1 MLCLNATYHVT
12 GKGGERRIAAREF
25 YQGAYF
31 TALEAGDVLT
41 AVRIPVPAAG
51 HGSAYEKLKRKIGD
65 YATAAAAVVLTMSGG
80 KVASCSIGLT
90 NVAETPLW
98 AEEAAKIL
106 IGSTLDAATVK
117 KAVAAAEA
125 ITAPATDAR
134 GPAHYRTKMAGVM
147 LTPRARLAPKQKP
160 AARGGKRTMAKSH
173 IKMTVNGKAVEELVE
188 PRTLLIHFLREQLSL
203 TGPHIGCE
211 TSHCGACTVDL
222 DGKSVKS
229 CTMFA
234 VQADGADIRTIEGMA
249 NADGTLHALQ
259 EGFRE
264 MHGLQ
269 CGFCT
274 PGMITRAYRLLQENK
289 NPSEE
294 EIRYGISGNLC
305 RCTGYQNIVKA
316 IQYAAA
322 KLAGVPFQEAA
333 E

>member
-1 MLCLNATYHVT
+1 
-12 GKGGERRIAAREF
+12 
-25 YQGAYF
+25 
-31 TALEAGDVLT
+31 
-41 AVRIPVPAAG
+41 
-51 HGSAYEKLKRKIGD
+51 
-65 YATAAAAVVLTMSGG
+65 
-80 KVASCSIGLT
+80 
-90 NVAETPLW
+90 
-98 AEEAAKIL
+98 
-106 IGSTLDAATVK
+106 
-117 KAVAAAEA
+117 
-125 ITAPATDAR
+125 
-134 GPAHYRTKMAGVM
+134 
-147 LTPRARLAPKQKP
+147 
-160 AARGGKRTMAKSH
+160 MAKSQVSM
-173 IKMTVNGKAVEELVE
+173 KVNGKLIEALVE
-188 PRTLLIHFLREQLSL
+188 PRTLLIHFLREQLNL
-203 TGPHIGCE
+203 TGVHIGCE

-234 VQADGADIRTIEGMA
+234 VQANGADIRTIEGMA

-274 PGMITRAYRLLQENK
+274 PGMIVRAWRLLQENA

-294 EIRYGISGNLC
+294 EIRFGIAGNLC

-322 KLAGVPFQEAA
+322 KINGVEFKEAA